1 MADDPSGGDQVK
13 RAEGDSRVAAPWHTL
28 VVIAI
33 LAAWAYRGV
42 LRAAELRSVVGDR
55 RVGFYAQT
63 IAAEWILLGVVL
75 LGVWLHQGRF
85 SSVLGKQWNSVQ
97 EAGRDFGIGL
107 LFWLGSTVVLATVAS
122 LLRSTAK
129 SRDVEF
135 LLPHGGAEKLLW
147 IAVSVSAGICEEAVF
162 RGYLQQQF
170 LALTRSAP
178 AAILISGILFGL
190 AHAYQ
195 GWRGGVVIGTL
206 GVMLGILAHWRG
218 TVRTGM
224 IAHAWQ
230 DSVAGLLGG
239 LIKH

>member
-1 MADDPSGGDQVK
+1 MADDASGGDQVK
-13 RAEGDSRVAAPWHTL
+13 HARNDSRVAAPWHTVL
-28 VVIAI
+28 VIAI
-33 LAAWAYRGV
+33 LAAWACRGV
-42 LRAAELRSVVGDR
+42 LRAAELRSVVGDH

-63 IAAEWILLGVVL
+63 IAAEWTLLGVVL
-75 LGVWLHQGRF
+75 LGVWLHKGRF
-85 SSVLGKQWNSVQ
+85 SSVLGRQWNSVE
-97 EAGRDFGIGL
+97 EAGRDFGMGL
-107 LFWLGSTVVLATVAS
+107 LFWLGSTVVLAITAS

-135 LLPHGGAEKLLW
+135 LLPHGGTEKLIW
-147 IAVSVSAGICEEAVF
+147 IAVSISAGICEEAVF

-178 AAILISGILFGL
+178 AAIAISGILFGL

-206 GVMLGILAHWRG
+206 GLMLGTLAHWRG

-239 LIKH
+239 LMKH

>member
-1 MADDPSGGDQVK
+1 MADDPSGGDPVK
-13 RAEGDSRVAAPWHTL
+13 HAEDYSSVAAPWHTAL
-28 VVIAI
+28 VIAI
-33 LAAWAYRGV
+33 VAAWAYRGV
-42 LRAAELRSVVGDR
+42 LRAAELRSVVGGH

-63 IAAEWILLGVVL
+63 IAAEWILLGIVL
-75 LGVWLHQGRF
+75 LGVWLHKGRL
-85 SSVLGKQWNSVQ
+85 SRVLGKQWNSARG
-97 EAGRDFGIGL
+97 AGRDFGIGL
-107 LFWLGSTVVLATVAS
+107 LFWLGSTVVLAIVAS
-122 LLRSTAK
+122 LLRSTQK

-135 LLPHGGAEKLLW
+135 LLPHGGTEKLLW
-147 IAVSVSAGICEEAVF
+147 IAVSISAGICEEAVF

-178 AAILISGILFGL
+178 AAITISAMLFGL

-195 GWRGGVVIGTL
+195 GWRGTVVIGTL
-206 GVMLGILAHWRG
+206 GLLLGILAHWRG

-239 LIKH
+239 LMKH